1 MTFGCTI
8 AEAQERLSLREFN
21 RWAKYRKERGSLNV
35 GLRVERSLAVL
46 SSMYANRITKEGGF
60 KPEDFMPH
68 AGERV
73 LTLAEAMKAWA

>member
-1 MTFGCTI
+1 M
-8 AEAQERLSLREFN
+8 
-21 RWAKYRKERGSLNV
+21 NV